1 MRIQFAVQSDDRNVE
16 GDNDGPAAV
25 AICYHV
31 SGGCF
36 MAISTPIRVDEDIHA
51 FATSVAPTM
60 SRSTA
65 QQVSHWA
72 RIGKELEASPS
83 VSLREIE
90 QVLDRQGSYDDLN
103 NNEQAVVRAEWGER
117 TERRRRGL
125 DFAAEFAAEGRSYV
139 ELDDDGSIVRHQ
151 P

>member
-1 MRIQFAVQSDDRNVE
+1 MAV
-16 GDNDGPAAV
+16 
-25 AICYHV
+25 
-31 SGGCF
+31 
-36 MAISTPIRVDEDIHA
+36 STPIRVDEDIHA

-83 VSLREIE
+83 VSLRAIE
-90 QVLDRQGSYDDLN
+90 QVLDRRASYDDLN
-103 NNEQAVVRAEWGER
+103 NNEQAVVRAEWAER

-125 DFAAEFAAEGRSYV
+125 DFAAEFAAEGRSCV
-139 ELDDDGSIVRHQ
+139 ELDDDGSIVRYQ